1 MPDSKRSSRKTAD
14 ICVGGRKEWR
24 SSHRKD
30 VIAEMWPSCLGG
42 LDSARRSP
50 LLPRAFGTNHPGWR
64 TGDDGGS
71 YKLGGHCDEAGW
83 FTHRIFHFRSHIIKV
98 FWQLE
103 TVARLQRWVYMLE
116 IGKNFKKRFMTHL
129 TPYPGRKRDMGN
141 HEPDIIR
148 SNNIQV
154 VTTIRWEC
162 FSARFSWQMVI
173 ITRSVLEAWSVF

>member
-1 MPDSKRSSRKTAD
+1 MPDPKGSSRKTAD

-64 TGDDGGS
+64 TEGDGGS
-71 YKLGGHCDEAGW
+71 YKPGGHCDEAGG

-116 IGKNFKKRFMTHL
+116 IGKNFKKKGLWRIWLHIRG
-129 TPYPGRKRDMGN
+129 GRGIWVIMNLILFGAIIYRSLQPSDGN
-141 HEPDIIR
+141 VSLLGFH
-148 SNNIQV
+148 NK
-154 VTTIRWEC
+154 W
-162 FSARFSWQMVI
+162 
-173 ITRSVLEAWSVF
+173 